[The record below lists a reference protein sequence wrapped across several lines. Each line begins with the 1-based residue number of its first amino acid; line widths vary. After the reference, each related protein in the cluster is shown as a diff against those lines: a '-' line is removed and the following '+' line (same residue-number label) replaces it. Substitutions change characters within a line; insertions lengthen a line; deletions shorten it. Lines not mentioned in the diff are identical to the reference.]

1 MQKETL
7 INYQIFVQIILR
19 IRFLLFSSFR
29 TLIFKDLESKFSRP
43 VTQSEKVITNFTFP
57 YSAMQRK
64 LVEERGG
71 SRNIY
76 NIA

>member
-1 MQKETL
+1 MDQSIIES
-7 INYQIFVQIILR
+7 FVPIIIR
-19 IRFLLFSSFR
+19 IRFFVYLPHLKTLL
-29 TLIFKDLESKFSRP
+29 LKDLESKFSRP
-43 VTQSEKVITNFTFP
+43 VTPTEKVITNFTFP

-64 LVEERGG
+64 LVEEKGG